1 MQDRGDAYSDK
12 GEGYFSNTRQEML
25 SFIPVD
31 AHLILDIGCGDGS
44 FGALLKRTRDVEV
57 TGVEAFPDAAERA
70 REVLDQVFGCNVEVD
85 DLELPQ
91 GYFDC
96 IIYNDVLE
104 HLRDPWITVSRLSC
118 FLRPGGYV
126 VSSIPN
132 VRYFD
137 VFKDLLVSKEWV
149 YQDEGVLDRTHLRFF
164 TEKSIPRMF
173 DETGYEVLQLQGIHG
188 RRFPWKFAL
197 LNLISGG
204 RFDDVAYQRFACV
217 ARLRAP

>member
-1 MQDRGDAYSDK
+1 MNNLTMAYENKQSS
-12 GEGYFSNTRQEML
+12 YFENPREEML
-25 SFIPVD
+25 PFIPTDVSRM
-31 AHLILDIGCGDGS
+31 LEIGCGNGA
-44 FGALLKRTRDVEV
+44 FGALLKRSRDVEV

-70 REVLDQVFGCNVEVD
+70 REVLDQVLGSNVEVD
-85 DLELPQ
+85 ELELPQ

-96 IIYNDVLE
+96 ITYNDVLE
-104 HLRDPWITVSRLSC
+104 HLRDPWMTVSRLSC

-137 VFKDLLVSKEWV
+137 VFKDLLVNKEWV

-173 DETGYEVLQLQGIHG
+173 EETGYEVLQLQGIHG

-197 LNLISGG
+197 LNFLNGG
-204 RFDDVAYQRFACV
+204 RFDDVAYRQFACV

>member
-1 MQDRGDAYSDK
+1 MQDHESAYNDK
-12 GEGYFSNTRQEML
+12 GRGYFSNTRQEML
-25 SFIPVD
+25 PFIPTN

-44 FGALLKRTRDVEV
+44 FGASLKRTRDVEV

-70 REVLDQVFGCNVEVD
+70 RAVLDQVLGRNVEID
-85 DLELPQ
+85 ELDLPQ

-104 HLRDPWITVSRLSC
+104 HLRDPWLTVSRLSR
-118 FLRPGGYV
+118 FLKQRGHV

-137 VFKDLLVSKEWV
+137 VFKDLLVNKEWK
-149 YQDEGVLDRTHLRFF
+149 YEDEGVLDRTHLRFF
-164 TEKSIPRMF
+164 TERSIPRIF
-173 DETGYEVLQLQGIHG
+173 EETGYEVLQLEGIHG

-197 LNLISGG
+197 LNWLSGG

-217 ARLRAP
+217 ARLNAL

>member
-1 MQDRGDAYSDK
+1 MPDHGFDYSDK
-12 GEGYFSNTRQEML
+12 VEGYFSCTRKEML
-25 SFIPVD
+25 PFIPTS

-44 FGALLKRTRDVEV
+44 FGAALKRTRDVEV
-57 TGVEAFPDAAERA
+57 TGVEAYPVAADRA
-70 REVLDQVFGCNVEVD
+70 RAVLDQVLGRNVEVD
-85 DLELPQ
+85 QLELPH

-96 IIYNDVLE
+96 IVYNDVLE
-104 HLRDPWITVSRLSC
+104 HLRDPWLTVSRLSC
-118 FLRPGGYV
+118 FLKPRGHV

-137 VFKDLLVSKEWV
+137 VFKDLLVNKEWD

-164 TEKSIPRMF
+164 TEKSIPRLF
-173 DETGYEVLQLQGIHG
+173 EETGYEVLQMEGIYG

-197 LNLISGG
+197 LNWLSSG

-217 ARLRAP
+217 ARLNA